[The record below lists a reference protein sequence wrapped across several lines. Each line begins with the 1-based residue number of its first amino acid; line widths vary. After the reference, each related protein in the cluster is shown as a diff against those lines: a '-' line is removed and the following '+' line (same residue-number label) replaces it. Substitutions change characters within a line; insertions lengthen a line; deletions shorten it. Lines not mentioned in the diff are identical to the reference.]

1 MLNNDIGTVSNLKI
15 IILLEVHKEKECT
28 QIQTKVKQGSG

>member
-15 IILLEVHKEKECT
+15 IKLLEVHKEEERT
-28 QIQTKVKQGSG
+28 QI